1 MLRRA
6 TLGIERCGSVFAVT
20 PGAAESARP
29 FVSPGLEVI
38 AVLVKGVFVGV

>member
-6 TLGIERCGSVFAVT
+6 TPRIKRCGSVFAVT
-20 PGAAESARP
+20 PGAAKSAGP
-29 FVSPGLEVI
+29 LVSPSLEVI